1 MFFKINKYK
10 KYFVVECAGGM
21 FIVGYVFTLKD
32 SKKSAESRELFDC
45 NRYAACTSEW

>member
-21 FIVGYVFTLKD
+21 FIVGYVCLH
-32 SKKSAESRELFDC
+32 
-45 NRYAACTSEW
+45 